1 MKLFIKL
8 IFTLSVLSYTSLS
21 VAGDNNPNI
30 IILYA
35 DDLGMGDLGS
45 FNLNSGKTSKI
56 PTPNLDKLAAQGM
69 SFTDAHSSSGI
80 CSPSRYAQLTGR
92 YHWRKFHGIVKAFE
106 PSVFD
111 AERLTLP
118 EMLQQKGYT
127 TAAIGKWHL
136 GWDWDAIRKECR
148 PSNGVQPQDFD

>member
-1 MKLFIKL
+1 L
-8 IFTLSVLSYTSLS
+8 
-21 VAGDNNPNI
+21 
-30 IILYA
+30 
-35 DDLGMGDLGS
+35 
-45 FNLNSGKTSKI
+45 
-56 PTPNLDKLAAQGM
+56 

-80 CSPSRYAQLTGR
+80 CSPSRYALPTGR

-111 AERLTLP
+111 AKRLTLP

-136 GWDWDAIRKECR
+136 GWVWDAIRKEGR
-148 PSNGVQPQDFD
+148 PSKVYSRKILTGQSLFLMAH